1 MQFNIETTKGMLII
15 LSSPSGGGK
24 SSVAKALLASDH
36 NLTYSVSI
44 TSRPP
49 RGEEV
54 HGKDYY
60 FYSEEDFFKM
70 IREDAFYE
78 WAKVH
83 DNYYGTLRSIVD
95 EKLAQGKDV
104 VLDLDVVGGLNIK
117 KANPAAVLIYI
128 VPPSFEILETRLRA
142 RKTDTEEQILK
153 RLRNAKSEL
162 NFVSKYDY
170 AVLNEDLNE
179 TIAMIKQIIESERH
193 STKHSQMTVMNYDH
207 VD

>member
-1 MQFNIETTKGMLII
+1 MEFRVINEKGMLII

-24 SSVAKALLASDH
+24 SSVAKALLASDK

-49 RGEEV
+49 RGDEV

-60 FYSEEDFFKM
+60 FCSEEDFFKL

-83 DNYYGTLRSIVD
+83 DNYYGTLRSTVD
-95 EKLAQGKDV
+95 DQLDGGKDV

-117 KANPAAVLIYI
+117 KANPQAVLVYI

-142 RKTDTEEQILK
+142 RQTDTEEQILK
-153 RLRNAKSEL
+153 RLRNAKNEL
-162 NFVSKYDY
+162 NFVGKYDY
-170 AVLNEDLNE
+170 AVLNEDLEE
-179 TIAMIKQIIESERH
+179 TIMMIRKIIESERH
-193 STKHSQMTVMNYDH
+193 STKHSQMITLGR
-207 VD
+207 